1 LIVDYLRRRSTS
13 LLTLHFLASI
23 THTHSLLQ
31 NIINPT
37 NDDSHPP
44 EPSYGAVDTD
54 RDDTLQAPILLD
66 ETSPPPSW
74 LQESDRTRIQN
85 FLYGVV
91 ETDRDDLLQ
100 AIILNEKS
108 PPPSWLQ
115 RLLCDCGSGE
125 RTASGIEDIPEI
137 SNLAGLLLQNGDETH
152 STNGTVFTFK
162 WGKFNKET
170 RVGELEVYG
179 GCGGQQHT
187 GSWTMLNNQTWKNLS
202 LLGRC
207 CNYTYQFTFS
217 EDWQNA
223 DIDIKA
229 NCCLIPCVRPWYT
242 IPKSYCAFKMYQAED
257 SENGSHWIRTDS
269 KKGGPFEVA
278 YSLEAVYTPDGKP
291 TAFVHNL
298 ETSAPKTML
307 LSR

>member
-1 LIVDYLRRRSTS
+1 MTTRTQN
-13 LLTLHFLASI
+13 
-23 THTHSLLQ
+23 LQ
-31 NIINPT
+31 A
-37 NDDSHPP
+37 
-44 EPSYGAVDTD
+44 YGAVDTD

-202 LLGRC
+202 LLARW